1 MFDNRF
7 ATWGDTAMPTDA
19 TPFIENAKNCF
30 ALAEEFRRLPV
41 QSELTVDLRIMAE
54 GEAIIS
60 LRTARLIDGVT
71 EIDEARVE
79 NWIERYTESW
89 LRDDK
94 YGELDAVIAV
104 MRGKKFDY
112 KYLLTNA

>member
-1 MFDNRF
+1 LIWRRQWVIFTIF
-7 ATWGDTAMPTDA
+7 T
-19 TPFIENAKNCF
+19 FIRTNA
-30 ALAEEFRRLPV
+30 
-41 QSELTVDLRIMAE
+41 
-54 GEAIIS
+54 G
-60 LRTARLIDGVT
+60 
-71 EIDEARVE
+71 VE

>member
-1 MFDNRF
+1 
-7 ATWGDTAMPTDA
+7 
-19 TPFIENAKNCF
+19 
-30 ALAEEFRRLPV
+30 
-41 QSELTVDLRIMAE
+41 MAE
-54 GEAIIS
+54 GEAIIN
-60 LRTARLIDGVT
+60 LRMAKLIDDSV

-79 NWIERYTESW
+79 KWVERYSESW

-94 YGELDAVIAV
+94 YGELDAVVAV